1 LHRQAVREAE
11 FLGLPIDPRALVP
24 DGTAS
29 ELERIF
35 LRLCR
40 REKLPMP
47 DVNVWI
53 GRDQV
58 DFFWR
63 EHLLVVET
71 DGYRA
76 HRGSVAFEDDRAK
89 DHRLLALGYGVL
101 RFTYSRVL
109 QEPGPV
115 AALVRRRLAL
125 AARRLVVARRR

>member
-40 REKLPMP
+40 REK
-47 DVNVWI
+47 
-53 GRDQV
+53 
-58 DFFWR
+58 
-63 EHLLVVET
+63 
-71 DGYRA
+71 
-76 HRGSVAFEDDRAK
+76 
-89 DHRLLALGYGVL
+89 
-101 RFTYSRVL
+101 
-109 QEPGPV
+109 PV